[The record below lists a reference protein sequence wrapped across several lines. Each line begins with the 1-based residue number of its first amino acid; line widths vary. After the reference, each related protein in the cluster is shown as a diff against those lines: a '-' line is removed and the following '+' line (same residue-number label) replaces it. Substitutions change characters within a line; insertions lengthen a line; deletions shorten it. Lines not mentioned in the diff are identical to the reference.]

1 MRKTLTVQLGAIIV
15 GIMVA
20 MLAITS
26 FATYQTAY
34 EKLYDAAGIEAYGC
48 ANITTGLIESGDIV
62 KIKNGDTEVVEKVGQ
77 QINWTVAHKDIFD
90 SQYIIDLDGTILAVD
105 DNFKAQGM
113 KPGDVIPFDQEAVGE
128 LLETGHPTYAKKPL
142 EYTNMKR
149 LSGYAPIFEDHD
161 PAKQIIAISV
171 IDFDSSIVS
180 ERTWDVVRDGI
191 LISLIPMVLAAI
203 GTIYLIRRKTHQ
215 ISGLIRHAKKIAD
228 GNLAIEDNIVKSKD
242 EVGDLAR
249 TLNLMTENLR
259 EVIGTMSSTASRLT
273 ANSSYTAT
281 SLNEMQEAIQEVA
294 YNMSDVTAS
303 ISNGTTNAEHASDIL
318 GTLANHIQSSKEIA
332 DHSVEN
338 SKTTM
343 KIAQEGEVSVTKID
357 ADMQEIRRSSED
369 SGNTIQ
375 NLIDS
380 TTKIQD
386 ITSTIS
392 GIAAQ
397 TNLLALNA
405 SIEAARAGEHGQGFA
420 VVAEEVRKLAE
431 QSNDEVLEVEKLIED
446 ITVHIQ
452 QVVSTTDKSTTLIE
466 SGSKTVHL
474 TAEAL
479 GKVAQAVSNTVDEI
493 GQISKATSIESNSSQ
508 EVVRLITQLTSEIQS
523 IEKMSLN
530 ISAATEET
538 TASIDE
544 VATRSVE
551 TNELALELE
560 KVVSRFKLS

>member
-1 MRKTLTVQLGAIIV
+1 MKNTLTVQLGAIIV

-34 EKLYDAAGIEAYGC
+34 DKLYDAAGIEAYGC
-48 ANITTGLIESGDIV
+48 ANITTGLIEAGDIV
-62 KIKNGDTEVVEKVGQ
+62 KIKNGDTAVMDKVGQ
-77 QINWTVAHKDIFD
+77 QINWTVEHKDIFD

-105 DNFKAQGM
+105 DNFKQQGM
-113 KPGDVIPFDQEAVGE
+113 SPGDVIPFDKEAIQE
-128 LLETGHPTYAKKPL
+128 LLETGHPTYGKKPL
-142 EYTNMKR
+142 EYSNMKR
-149 LSGYAPIFEDHD
+149 LSGYAPIFEEHD
-161 PAKQIIAISV
+161 PTKEIIAISV
-171 IDFDSSIVS
+171 IDFDSTIVK

-191 LISLIPMVLAAI
+191 FISLIPMILAAI

-215 ISGLIRHAKKIAD
+215 ISALIQHAKEIAN
-228 GNLAIEDNIVKSKD
+228 GNLAIEDTVVKSKD

-249 TLNLMTENLR
+249 TLNTMTANLR
-259 EVIGTMSSTASRLT
+259 EIIGTMSSTASRLT
-273 ANSSYTAT
+273 ANSSETAT
-281 SLNEMQEAIQEVA
+281 SLNEMQDAMQQVA
-294 YNMSDVTAS
+294 HSMGDVTAS
-303 ISNGTTNAEHASDIL
+303 ISNGTTNAEHASNIL
-318 GTLANHIQSSKEIA
+318 GDLANQIQSSKEIA
-332 DHSVEN
+332 DDSVEN

-343 KIAQEGEVSVTKID
+343 SIAKEGEVSVHKID
-357 ADMQEIRRSSED
+357 EDMRKIHRASEE
-369 SGNTIQ
+369 SGSTIQ

-431 QSNDEVLEVEKLIED
+431 QSNDEVLEVEKLIGD
-446 ITVHIQ
+446 ITAHIE
-452 QVVSTTDKSTTLIE
+452 QVVSSTNESTSLIE
-466 SGSKTVHL
+466 SGSTTVRL

-479 GKVAQAVSNTVDEI
+479 EQVAQAVAKTVDEI
-493 GQISKATSIESNSSQ
+493 GQISNATTIESNSSR
-508 EVVRLITQLTSEIQS
+508 EVVQLITRLTSEIQG
-523 IEKMSLN
+523 IEQMSLN

-544 VATRSVE
+544 VTKRSME
-551 TNELALELE
+551 TNDLAIELE
-560 KVVSRFKLS
+560 KVVSRFTL